1 MFKKWCKEQG
11 FFNGSNL
18 SHVLMDGGVLSVP
31 FDRLNTF
38 YEKYVEAYNSGEK
51 IFVVEQKTEN
61 YNFFVDLDY
70 KDEDEMTFSE
80 VESICK
86 VICDKVKKFGGK
98 EALISVA
105 APKPAGHL
113 IKTGIHINW
122 TDFVVDRSSALALRE
137 HIINTLNLAYGSKEW
152 KDIVDESVYGS
163 SSRKTK
169 GSGFRMPWSHK
180 KGKHEACSGQGCKQ
194 CNNTGKETQG
204 EYRPIFIYRCGPFS
218 MLEAI
223 EGHIA
228 SVKIMHMATLRT
240 ERDDPVNI
248 EGSKIKREDEFT
260 ATQIKNQFKDQEVI
274 SNVEH
279 FVRKHIEGQS
289 MAKIT
294 KMYEHKGQFLVST
307 TSHYCENKK
316 CNHNS
321 NHVWFLIANDTIM
334 QKCFS
339 NTDIMRHF
347 GFCKDFTGRRHQ
359 LPSKITDKLKKEGG
373 NDGKIN
379 KYVTKK
385 TKKEEEENKNPE
397 DVKDILSKFIQKHV
411 IKNETVTV
419 SKIEKGKK
427 PNIYMVNTSYSCK
440 KCNNTNTFFQITK
453 NKIQQKCNCISRVHD
468 LTDKIITKL

>member
-1 MFKKWCKEQG
+1 MEVHLEKQKEVG
-11 FFNGSNL
+11 FVCHGHIKRVSMK
-18 SHVLMDGGVLSVP
+18 HVPVRG
-31 FDRLNTF
+31 
-38 YEKYVEAYNSGEK
+38 A
-51 IFVVEQKTEN
+51 
-61 YNFFVDLDY
+61 
-70 KDEDEMTFSE
+70 
-80 VESICK
+80 
-86 VICDKVKKFGGK
+86 
-98 EALISVA
+98 
-105 APKPAGHL
+105 
-113 IKTGIHINW
+113 
-122 TDFVVDRSSALALRE
+122 
-137 HIINTLNLAYGSKEW
+137 
-152 KDIVDESVYGS
+152 
-163 SSRKTK
+163 
-169 GSGFRMPWSHK
+169 
-180 KGKHEACSGQGCKQ
+180 
-194 CNNTGKETQG
+194 NNAITQG
-204 EYRPIFIYRCGPFS
+204 KK
-218 MLEAI
+218 
-223 EGHIA
+223 H
-228 SVKIMHMATLRT
+228 K
-240 ERDDPVNI
+240 VNI
-248 EGSKIKREDEFT
+248 EGSKIKREDDFT

-279 FVRKHIEGQS
+279 FVRKHLEGQS
-289 MAKIT
+289 KAKIT

-321 NHVWFLIANDTIM
+321 NHVWFLIANNTIM

-359 LPSKITDKLKKEGG
+359 LPSKITDKLKNEGD

-385 TKKEEEENKNPE
+385 TKKEEENKNPE

-411 IKNETVTV
+411 IKNETVTI